1 MDHHRAQ
8 QQQHAGMQPQMM
20 SSSAESGL
28 QLLGNLNNSSNA
40 SGGNGNS
47 LAGSDD
53 PAPFNPIKSLLQQL
67 QQQQRDE
74 EQQVNTFFL
83 NFIFPYCLSII
94 IRPFFIRIA
103 NKTHI
108 HQCKI
113 RQKGPFCYTNNSS
126 NKNKEVFTCVLNLVQ
141 SM

>member
-1 MDHHRAQ
+1 MDHHRAQQ

-74 EQQVNTFFL
+74 EQQVHTFCFL
-83 NFIFPYCLSII
+83 ILFFHNVLSII
-94 IRPFFIRIA
+94 IRPFSSES
-103 NKTHI
+103 KTPT
-108 HQCKI
+108 
-113 RQKGPFCYTNNSS
+113 RFTFTNARFVREGLFASPTTTTATQT
-126 NKNKEVFTCVLNLVQ
+126 KRYLLVF
-141 SM
+141 

>member
-8 QQQHAGMQPQMM
+8 QQHVGMQPQMM

-67 QQQQRDE
+67 QQQQREE
-74 EQQVNTFFL
+74 EQQVHTFFL
-83 NFIFPYCLSII
+83 NLIFFKMFIY
-94 IRPFFIRIA
+94 
-103 NKTHI
+103 
-108 HQCKI
+108 
-113 RQKGPFCYTNNSS
+113 
-126 NKNKEVFTCVLNLVQ
+126 
-141 SM
+141 

>member
-8 QQQHAGMQPQMM
+8 QQQQHVGMQPQMM

-67 QQQQRDE
+67 QQQQREE
-74 EQQVNTFFL
+74 EQQVDTFFL
-83 NFIFPYCLSII
+83 NLFFSQCLLDAVGSSGILKGKQNLGVTFNFDKQDVI
-94 IRPFFIRIA
+94 DFTKFSKMTMCRASEA
-103 NKTHI
+103 N
-108 HQCKI
+108 
-113 RQKGPFCYTNNSS
+113 S
-126 NKNKEVFTCVLNLVQ
+126 
-141 SM
+141 

>member
-74 EQQVNTFFL
+74 EQQVYTFLKNLFFYNVYLLLYDLFL
-83 NFIFPYCLSII
+83 SESPTRFTFTNARFVRKGLFASPTTAATKTKRYLFIF
-94 IRPFFIRIA
+94 F
-103 NKTHI
+103 NM
-108 HQCKI
+108 
-113 RQKGPFCYTNNSS
+113 
-126 NKNKEVFTCVLNLVQ
+126 V
-141 SM
+141 

>member
-1 MDHHRAQ
+1 MDHHRAQQ

-74 EQQVNTFFL
+74 EQQVHTFLKKIYFSA
-83 NFIFPYCLSII
+83 ISI
-94 IRPFFIRIA
+94 FIRTFLSES
-103 NKTHI
+103 KTPT
-108 HQCKI
+108 
-113 RQKGPFCYTNNSS
+113 RFTFTNARFVREGLFASS
-126 NKNKEVFTCVLNLVQ
+126 TTTATQTKRYLLVF
-141 SM
+141 

>member
-1 MDHHRAQ
+1 MDHHRA

-74 EQQVNTFFL
+74 EQQVHTFLKKIYFSA
-83 NFIFPYCLSII
+83 ISI
-94 IRPFFIRIA
+94 FIRTFLSES
-103 NKTHI
+103 KTPT
-108 HQCKI
+108 
-113 RQKGPFCYTNNSS
+113 RFTFTNARFVREGLFASS
-126 NKNKEVFTCVLNLVQ
+126 TTTTTTATQTKRYLLVF
-141 SM
+141 

>member
-8 QQQHAGMQPQMM
+8 QQQHVGMQPQMM

-67 QQQQRDE
+67 QQQQREE
-74 EQQVNTFFL
+74 EQQVHTL
-83 NFIFPYCLSII
+83 NLIFPQCLSII
-94 IRPFFIRIA
+94 IRPFLSESNTPTRFTFTNARFVREGLFA
-103 NKTHI
+103 SSTTAATKT
-108 HQCKI
+108 K
-113 RQKGPFCYTNNSS
+113 RY
-126 NKNKEVFTCVLNLVQ
+126 VFV
-141 SM
+141 S